1 VAAPNDPT
9 RLPLRWEFIPAQR
22 PGDGTIRWRW
32 RGYTQAGKLAVQSE
46 GDFETLTECMS
57 DARSNGYG
65 AG

>member
-1 VAAPNDPT
+1 
-9 RLPLRWEFIPAQR
+9 LRWEFVPAQR

-57 DARSNGYG
+57 DARNNGYA